1 MLLFVYFCAMVQSF
15 PTGDFEMK
23 ATTFFGLEETLSQEL
38 VKLGARDVKQFTR
51 GVAFTGDMG
60 FMYKANLCLRTALK
74 ILMPL
79 YGFKAKN
86 EQQLYDGIKDFHW
99 EKYLSPSDTIAI
111 DASANS
117 DFFNHTLFVS
127 QKAKDAI
134 CDRFR
139 EKTGSRPSVDLDR
152 PTLRIYIH
160 IYDDEVGVSLDS
172 SGEALFKRNYR
183 VDIDKAPMKENLAAG
198 IIMLSGWQPHLPLI
212 DGMCGSGTLAIEAA
226 LWANNVPAGIFRD
239 GFGFMKWRNYD
250 ETLYDTIYDG
260 CLNRIKEN
268 TVNILA
274 NDISKSVLK
283 KAEENIREAKVDD
296 VVKTSNLDF
305 FDLKPAK
312 QVGTVILNPPYGERL
327 EFENITGFYKEIGNK
342 LKKDFTG
349 MNAWIISSHA
359 EAIKSIGLRPT
370 RKITLYNGQLECKLL
385 KFELYS
391 GSKKDKYL
399 QQDNA

>member
-1 MLLFVYFCAMVQSF
+1 MVQTF

-23 ATTFFGLEETLSQEL
+23 ATTFFGLEDTLASEL
-38 VKLGARDVKQFTR
+38 MKLGARDIKPFTR
-51 GVAFTGDMG
+51 GASFTGDMG

-86 EQQLYDGIKDFHW
+86 EQQLYDGFKDFHW
-99 EKYLSPSDTIAI
+99 EKYLGTSDTLAI
-111 DASANS
+111 DASVNS
-117 DFFNHTLFVS
+117 DFFNHTLYVS

-139 EKTGSRPSVDLDR
+139 EKTGARPSVDIDR
-152 PTLRIYIH
+152 PTLRIYVH
-160 IYDDEVGVSLDS
+160 IYGDEVGVSLDS
-172 SGEALFKRNYR
+172 SGDALFKRNYR

-226 LWANNVPAGIFRD
+226 LWANNVPAGIFREH
-239 GFGFMKWRNYD
+239 FGFMSWRNYD
-250 ETLYDTIYDG
+250 ETLYNTILDG
-260 CLNRIKEN
+260 CISRIKEN
-268 TVNILA
+268 ELNILA
-274 NDISKSVLK
+274 NDISRPVIK
-283 KAEENIREAKVDD
+283 KAQDNLRAAKLDD
-296 VVKTSNLDF
+296 VVKTSNIDF
-305 FDLKPAK
+305 FDLKPSK
-312 QVGTVILNPPYGERL
+312 QVGTLVLNPPYGERL

-342 LKKDFTG
+342 LKKDFSG
-349 MNAWIISSHA
+349 MTAWIISSHA

-385 KFELYS
+385 KFEMYS
-391 GSKKDKYL
+391 GSKKDQYADAK
-399 QQDNA
+399 